1 MAGDDHKRYKLSDE
15 VLDRSIGDDLLVHR
29 FDNDEVWVFNAH
41 ARIVFEA
48 VKVGGT
54 REDIRRFVA
63 EKGFGEPLELEAVDR
78 TLAQML
84 EQGLAVVEG
93 EPAPEAP
100 R

>member
-1 MAGDDHKRYKLSDE
+1 MAGDDAKYRLSDE
-15 VLDRSIGDDLLVHR
+15 VLDRSIGEDLLVHR

-48 VKVGGT
+48 VKAGGT
-54 REDIRRFVA
+54 CEDIRRFVA
-63 EKGFGEPLELEAVDR
+63 DKGFGEPQELEAVDR

-84 EQGLAVVEG
+84 EQGLAVLEG
-93 EPAPEAP
+93 EPSPEAP